1 LSVKF
6 GDPCLASYTEPPVI
20 RRVTDIKVSAPE
32 GGSISPMNEAKLIAR
47 AQQGNLEAFND
58 LVYHYQDMAYNVAYR
73 VLGNADAAS
82 DATQNGFIKAYK
94 ALHQYR
100 GGSFKAWLL
109 RIVTNCCY
117 DLLRFHQRRPSA
129 PIDDLVED
137 DEHSG
142 LLGSKEES
150 PEDWVARQE
159 LGRLIQE
166 GLEVLPPDQ
175 RTVLVLA
182 DIEGMAY
189 EEIAAVTAVALGT
202 VKSRLSR
209 ARAKMRGFLLERQ
222 EQIPTGFRPTVE

>member
-1 LSVKF
+1 LWDSAKV
-6 GDPCLASYTEPPVI
+6 E
-20 RRVTDIKVSAPE
+20 VSAPE
-32 GGSISPMNEAKLIAR
+32 GDSISPMNEAQLIAR
-47 AQQGNLEAFND
+47 AQRGDLNAFND
-58 LVYHYQDMAYNVAYR
+58 LVCQYQDMAYNVAYR

-82 DATQNGFIKAYK
+82 DATQDGFIKAYK

-117 DLLRFHQRRPSA
+117 DQLRFHQRRPST

-142 LLGSKEES
+142 LLENDDDER

-159 LGRLIQE
+159 LGHLIQK

-189 EEIAAVTAVALGT
+189 EEIAAVTSVALGT
-202 VKSRLSR
+202 IKSRLSR
-209 ARAKMRGFLLERQ
+209 ARAKMRGFLLEHQ
-222 EQIPTGFRPTVE
+222 EQLPTGFRPTVE